1 MQGKFSKYFPKSIP
15 DVLTRGMRDTLDR
28 TVFTVMRDGDRW
40 AVELQGAFFGHDS
53 EKEVAKAFALKRA
66 REVIDG
72 GGAAQVRMHGEGGY
86 Q

>member
-1 MQGKFSKYFPKSIP
+1 
-15 DVLTRGMRDTLDR
+15 MRDNLDR
-28 TVFTVMRDGDRW
+28 TVLTVMRDGGGW
-40 AVELQGAFFGHDS
+40 AVEIQGAIFGHAS

-86 Q
+86 I